1 MSYQPQFNGWETLTL
16 ADLLV
21 AYRKVKADC
30 FFENCFPTAINFA
43 EYEQDLLGKLKS
55 LLKRLQENKGFGKLD
70 DLLGPCRLL
79 PKKLGIKVKEG
90 VQNSHTH
97 FSDPDRA
104 FEYLHHT
111 NHLIPEFRIV
121 GDFPVETHII
131 SALWINM
138 IGHKFDACLD
148 DKLVFGARLK
158 RVRNDD
164 ELDKKAPKLFHI
176 TAVGSFTPYFKNYQ
190 QWRNGGLKAIRS
202 ELEHDRPIIAVS
214 LDLKS
219 YYHLLDPSFIATE
232 EFQKEIGLEGKFNEQ
247 ERDFT
252 NQLAQLLFKWS
263 NKAALFAQTLQ
274 GKKKTSVNGGLTI
287 GLTASRII
295 SNVLL
300 QKWDRLIREKL
311 TPIHYGR
318 YVDDMFLV
326 LHDPGSNVIKDAL
339 TFMDFLQKRLGSDV
353 LTDGK
358 GKDKDI
364 WTINL
369 GSSYQGKSKI
379 QLQANKQKLFILD
392 GQAGC
397 DLLDSIE
404 KEIRDLSSEYRLMP
418 APDQLEHTTA
428 ARVLSAA
435 GNIGEEADTLRRADG
450 LTIRRLSWSIQL
462 RHVETLAHD
471 LPAHEWKKQRDEFYA
486 FAHNHVL
493 RADKIFAQYQYL
505 PRLLGFAIGLKDWR
519 QAEAIVRK
527 SLDAFVLLS
536 KHAETKMVI
545 NGVECVADPDIIWR
559 YAKGSLTWA
568 FIDAVARCYPVDL
581 LNEDNPGNKVRR
593 LAKVF
598 MSQLLAELV
607 TIEDLFESKFDSEDF
622 HKKAP
627 LLAWTDLAKTPY
639 KKLLK
644 DLLSNNSNAYSSE
657 CIRRELQ
664 IAHVFQ
670 DSELLSWIDLK
681 SFLKAS
687 RYARL
692 NENKKLKN
700 KFEPITPFLLPT
712 RPYSPEEISGLIPE
726 CIGFGKAPLQLW
738 ARYVRALRGVWINP
752 ALLNGEAELEKE
764 KLTDELKRPSV
775 TVGVGKSKKIRIAI
789 TNLATADTC
798 WAASACDKPELSL
811 ERYTKLSD
819 LVNQAIK
826 LKPKPDYLIL
836 PELSLPLRWV
846 NSISNRL
853 QGSGISLIAGTEY
866 RHAETKTIFSQ
877 ACLTLTDARLGYPC
891 SLRIW
896 QPKLEPAVG
905 EDKELISKFGKSWKK
920 FSDKEKQKPVYS
932 HNGFSFGVMICSELQ
947 NSKAR
952 IAFQGEVDALLVLAW
967 NKDLDTFS
975 ALVESAA
982 LDIHAYT
989 VLVNNRNY
997 GDSRVRAPSKESFER
1012 DLARLRGGKN
1022 DFCVMVELDI
1032 EKLRAFQSRA
1042 KRWTENGDPFKPTPE
1057 GFKISKARR
1066 YLPPK

>member
-1 MSYQPQFNGWETLTL
+1 L
-16 ADLLV
+16 
-21 AYRKVKADC
+21 
-30 FFENCFPTAINFA
+30 
-43 EYEQDLLGKLKS
+43 
-55 LLKRLQENKGFGKLD
+55 
-70 DLLGPCRLL
+70 
-79 PKKLGIKVKEG
+79 
-90 VQNSHTH
+90 
-97 FSDPDRA
+97 
-104 FEYLHHT
+104 
-111 NHLIPEFRIV
+111 
-121 GDFPVETHII
+121 
-131 SALWINM
+131 
-138 IGHKFDACLD
+138 
-148 DKLVFGARLK
+148 
-158 RVRNDD
+158 
-164 ELDKKAPKLFHI
+164 
-176 TAVGSFTPYFKNYQ
+176 
-190 QWRNGGLKAIRS
+190 
-202 ELEHDRPIIAVS
+202 
-214 LDLKS
+214 
-219 YYHLLDPSFIATE
+219 
-232 EFQKEIGLEGKFNEQ
+232 
-247 ERDFT
+247 
-252 NQLAQLLFKWS
+252 
-263 NKAALFAQTLQ
+263 
-274 GKKKTSVNGGLTI
+274 LTI

-300 QKWDRLIREKL
+300 QKWDRLIHEKL

-326 LHDPGSNVIKDAL
+326 LHDPGSNVIYHTL
-339 TFMDFLQKRLGSDV
+339 SFMNFLQKRMGKTV
-353 LTDGK
+353 LK
-358 GKDKDI
+358 NGKDKDEDP
-364 WTINL
+364 WEINL
-369 GSSYQGKSKI
+369 GKSYQGKSKI

-418 APDQLEHTTA
+418 APDQLERTTA

-471 LPAHEWKKQRDEFYA
+471 LPAQEWKKQRDEFYD
-486 FAHNHVL
+486 FAHHHVL
-493 RADKIFAQYQYL
+493 RPEKIFAQYQYL
-505 PRLLGFAIGLKDWR
+505 PRLLGFAISLKEWH

-527 SLDAFVLLS
+527 SLEAFDLLS
-536 KHAETKMVI
+536 KHAELEMVI
-545 NGVECVADPDIIWR
+545 NGIECVADPSIWR

-568 FIDAVARCYPVDL
+568 FIDAAARCYPVDL
-581 LNEDNPGNKVRR
+581 FNGDKAGSKVRK
-593 LAKVF
+593 LAKIF

-607 TIEDLFESKFDSEDF
+607 NINIEDILNFKFDSDDF

-627 LLAWTDLAKTPY
+627 LLAWADLAKTPY
-639 KKLLK
+639 KRLFNELFNQNLDDCSFERK
-644 DLLSNNSNAYSSE
+644 
-657 CIRRELQ
+657 RRELE
-664 IAHVFQ
+664 IARVFQ
-670 DSELLSWIDLK
+670 KSKLLSWNDLK

-687 RYARL
+687 RYVRL

-712 RPYSPEEISGLIPE
+712 RPYSPEEITGLVPE

-738 ARYVRALRGVWINP
+738 ASYVRVLRGVWINP
-752 ALLNGEAELEKE
+752 ALLANDEGENKKE
-764 KLTDELKRPSV
+764 VPKDELKRPNV
-775 TVGVGKSKKIRIAI
+775 TVGVKNSKKVIVAI
-789 TNLATADTC
+789 TNLATDDKC
-798 WAASACDKPELSL
+798 WAASACNKAELSL
-811 ERYTKLSD
+811 ERYAQLSN

-826 LKPKPDYLIL
+826 LKPKPHYLLL

-866 RHAETKTIFSQ
+866 RHAGIKTIYSQ

-997 GDSRVRAPSKESFER
+997 GDSRVRAPAKESFER

-1057 GFKISKARR
+1057 GFKISKARKC
-1066 YLPPK
+1066 LPPK